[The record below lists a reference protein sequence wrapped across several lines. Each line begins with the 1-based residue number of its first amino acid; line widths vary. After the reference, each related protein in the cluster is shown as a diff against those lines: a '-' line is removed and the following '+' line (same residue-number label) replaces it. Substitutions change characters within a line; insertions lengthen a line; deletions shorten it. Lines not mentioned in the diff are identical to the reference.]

1 MAERR
6 VSGFK
11 SELGRDSSSRARVGR
26 LLGPIKTQAITIA
39 SLLRWAI
46 RHVFSGLCHVA
57 SLVPGGAAVPAGA
70 REFPDID
77 ALCGLESA
85 AERDAEID
93 KYVSVVIAGAYVV
106 LKGTQAQVDA
116 WEAKC
121 AESPQ
126 FERKIVRSTVG
137 QGGYERRRF
146 AVGPPGSAHGAT
158 NGAAEAVKI
167 WLARYS

>member
-1 MAERR
+1 MQNTPARPGEVNMAERR

-46 RHVFSGLCHVA
+46 RHVFSGLCHVV

-77 ALCGLESA
+77 ALFGLESA

-93 KYVSVVIAGAYVV
+93 KYVSVVIAQTPQAATTPSTAMLIWRLWVSLSYVRT
-106 LKGTQAQVDA
+106 G
-116 WEAKC
+116 
-121 AESPQ
+121 
-126 FERKIVRSTVG
+126 R
-137 QGGYERRRF
+137 
-146 AVGPPGSAHGAT
+146 
-158 NGAAEAVKI
+158 
-167 WLARYS
+167 

>member
-57 SLVPGGAAVPAGA
+57 SLVPGGAAVPAGS

-77 ALCGLESA
+77 
-85 AERDAEID
+85 RREI
-93 KYVSVVIAGAYVV
+93 S
-106 LKGTQAQVDA
+106 
-116 WEAKC
+116 
-121 AESPQ
+121 
-126 FERKIVRSTVG
+126 RRS
-137 QGGYERRRF
+137 
-146 AVGPPGSAHGAT
+146 
-158 NGAAEAVKI
+158 
-167 WLARYS
+167 